1 MKIQVSNPV
10 LRSLLDALAQ
20 GGKDPQQKALQSA
33 EKLMQ
38 QIDPAKEYPL
48 DFVVFRLTGSRPRV
62 DMFGQTISGRQLL
75 DDLRIWLNHTVSPLV
90 VSTQQQSEPIY
101 TVSQIA
107 QRYSVSTKTIR
118 RWQKRGLVGRT
129 YLFPDG
135 KKRLGFAASSL
146 EQFEARNA
154 SLVKQAKE
162 FTLLSKTEKKGIV
175 DAFEE
180 IARQHPSLS
189 RNQIIQKLI
198 FQTGRVRETIR
209 YILADYEQ
217 KAADRTLSTPVRK
230 HLTTQDAAT
239 LFTLYREGAKFS
251 DLSRQFGRTQAAIY
265 RAITQ
270 RWAKELLSRKCEFIP
285 SPEFKLPDAEKD
297 VLSKPLEPLEQTHK
311 GAVLSRP
318 DEQMLFRRYNYLKY
332 LVNSLQAALQSG
344 HAKIRMLKKMDSLLE
359 EAEKIKQYLVEMN
372 MPLVAGIAGKHLK
385 AGAALSELVSEG
397 AVSMMRAVEKF
408 DYTRGY
414 RFSTYASWII
424 AKDFARKIPV
434 EAARLDRTTAS
445 DLSDIRDDMRSE
457 LLADAGVVE
466 KARQD
471 LRQVIDNTLDEREK
485 YVVLNHFALDTGVI
499 KKKPKT
505 LKQIGDDLGL
515 SKERIRQLELQ
526 AIQKLRH
533 SLSPEQFDLL
543 TG

>member
-10 LRSLLDALAQ
+10 LRSLLDSLAQ
-20 GGKDPQQKALQSA
+20 GGKEQLQKTLQSA

-62 DMFGQTISGRQLL
+62 DMFGQTITGQQLL
-75 DDLRIWLNHTVSPLV
+75 DDLRIWLNRAASPLV
-90 VSTQQQSEPIY
+90 APAQQQSEPIY
-101 TVSQIA
+101 TVSQLA

-135 KKRLGFAASSL
+135 KQRLGFAASSL
-146 EQFEARNA
+146 EQFESRNSLLVAQAR
-154 SLVKQAKE
+154 Q
-162 FTLLSKTEKKGIV
+162 FTLLSKAEKQGIV

-180 IARQHPSLS
+180 IARQNPNLS

-217 KAADRTLSTPVRK
+217 NRSDLLLGAPTRK
-230 HLTTQDAAT
+230 RLTTQDAVT
-239 LFTLYREGAKFS
+239 LFTLYREGTKIS
-251 DLSRQFGRTQAAIY
+251 VLSRQFGRTQAAIQ
-265 RAITQ
+265 RTIAQ
-270 RWAKELLSRKCEFIP
+270 RWVKELLSKKCEFIP
-285 SPEFKLPDAEKD
+285 SAEFELTGAEKD
-297 VLSKPLEPLEQTHK
+297 ILQEPLELPETKDK

-318 DEQMLFRRYNYLKY
+318 LEQTLFRRYNYVKFLAH
-332 LVNSLQAALQSG
+332 SLQMTLQSG
-344 HAKIRMLKKMDSLLE
+344 RAKIKMLKRIDALFN
-359 EAEKIKQYLVEMN
+359 EAEKIKQHLVEMN
-372 MPLVAGIAGKHLK
+372 MSLVAGIAGKHLK

-414 RFSTYASWII
+414 RFSTYASWVI
-424 AKDFARKIPV
+424 AKDFARKLPV
-434 EAARLDRTTAS
+434 EAARLDRLTAS
-445 DLSDIRDDMRSE
+445 DFSDISDDMRSE
-457 LLADAGVVE
+457 LLADAGVLE

-471 LRQVIDNTLDEREK
+471 LRQVIDNTLDERERF
-485 YVVLNHFALDTGVI
+485 VVLNHFALDTGVI

-505 LKQIGDDLGL
+505 LKQIGDDLGF
-515 SKERIRQLELQ
+515 SKERIRQIELQ
-526 AIQKLRH
+526 ALQKLRH